1 MDTQKLAET
10 FVKLAD
16 TLVDDFDVVDLLYT
30 LTSQCV
36 DLMGSGGAGLL
47 LVDERGDLRI
57 TVASTERAR
66 HLELLQIQSDEGPC
80 LECFHTGQPVS
91 ADDLA
96 SARDRWPRFTAAAT
110 AEGYTSVLA
119 LPLRLRGQVIGALN
133 LFGNTDSS
141 PIPERDVPVAQA
153 LADVATIAILQDRL
167 ARSRGL
173 LAEQLQV
180 ALNSRVTIEQAK
192 GALASRLGV
201 DTAEA
206 FEILRAHARS
216 NRLKLTDV
224 AAGVVHGNL
233 PSGWPQRARRS
244 EHRR

>member
-16 TLVDDFDVVDLLYT
+16 TLVDDFDVVDVLYT

-36 DLMGSGGAGLL
+36 DLMGSGAAGLL
-47 LVDERGDLRI
+47 LVDDRGDLRI

-91 ADDLA
+91 TSDLA
-96 SARDRWPRFTAAAT
+96 GARDRWPRFTAAAS
-110 AEGYTSVLA
+110 AEGYGSVLA

-133 LFGNTDSS
+133 LFGDTDSS

-167 ARSRGL
+167 SRSRGL

-180 ALNSRVTIEQAK
+180 ALDSRVAIEQAK

-206 FEILRAHARS
+206 FEMLRAHARS
-216 NRLKLTDV
+216 NRLKLTDLAV
-224 AAGVVHGNL
+224 GLVQGDP
-233 PSGWPQRARRS
+233 PSGWPEPARRS